1 MMQNRIR
8 TALVVLAAGALFTM
22 SVAAE
27 TYKWT
32 DAEGK
37 VHYSDQPPPSN
48 AKDLTPVKP
57 RKKTSRSAPPPED
70 DTKPANAKPAPEAP
84 KTVQE
89 LDADFRKRQ
98 VETSEKEAAQ
108 KKLAQEAES
117 KKKNCAQ
124 AQANVARLQ
133 TGGRITRANDK
144 GETEY
149 LDDAQIAQEL
159 VRAREVQDSWCK

>member
-8 TALVVLAAGALFTM
+8 TALVVLASGALFTM
-22 SVAAE
+22 SAAAE

-37 VHYSDQPPPSN
+37 MHYSDQPPPAN
-48 AKDLTPVKP
+48 AKDLTTVKP
-57 RKKTSRSAPPPED
+57 RKKTSRSAPPQEGD
-70 DTKPANAKPAPEAP
+70 AVPAKAKPTPAAA
-84 KTVQE
+84 KTAQE
-89 LDADFRKRQ
+89 LDAEFKKRQ
-98 VETSEKEAAQ
+98 VESAEKEAAQ

-117 KKKNCAQ
+117 KKKSCAQ

-144 GETEY
+144 GETVY

-159 VRAREVQDSWCK
+159 LRAREVQDSWCK